1 MKCNSRDRTGE
12 KPDCRRGDARAKGE
26 VPKKRIV
33 ICADGTWNDPEDE
46 HPTNVMQIARAI
58 RPEDANGVQ
67 QVVFYDWGVG
77 SYHRRLLGGMIGLGL
92 AKNIQDCY
100 RFIVHNYD
108 AGDEIFLFGFS
119 RGAYTVRSVAGL
131 LNKCGILPRAN
142 AEKIPCAYR
151 FYKTRRFK
159 PGSCEAKKWRKKRG
173 VCCRGEVHFVGVWDT
188 VGSLGIPESV
198 RGYANRRAPFFDSK
212 PGSCVRV
219 ARHAVAIDEKR
230 ADFAPT
236 LWTPKKDEGTETEGK
251 KRQSV
256 KQVWFAGVHSDIG
269 GGRGPK
275 GERLLSD
282 LALAWMA
289 TEAELCGLALEC
301 HLDRNTCGLDT
312 VERHLSYKHVWR
324 LLGRKVREIP
334 RNALVHQS
342 VKSRH
347 DALKNERIKRNRYE
361 PEALKRWLEANG
373 GWDGDKFEGHSAS
386 DGEPIDEEQD

>member
-119 RGAYTVRSVAGL
+119 RGAYTVRSLAGL
-131 LNKCGILPRAN
+131 LNKCGILPRAE
-142 AEKIPCAYR
+142 AEKIPSAYR
-151 FYKTRRFK
+151 FYKKRRVM
-159 PGSCEAKKWRKKRG
+159 PNSDEAEAWRTKRG
-173 VCCRGEVHFVGVWDT
+173 VACRGEVHFVGVWDT
-188 VGSLGIPESV
+188 VGALGIPESV
-198 RGYANRRAPFFDSK
+198 RAFTNRRDPFFDSQ
-212 PGSCVRV
+212 PGSRVRV

-230 ADFAPT
+230 KDFSPT
-236 LWTPKKDEGTETEGK
+236 LWEERPEVD
-251 KRQSV
+251 V

-269 GGRGPK
+269 GGREPK
-275 GERLLSD
+275 GESLLSD

-289 TEAELCGLALEC
+289 MEAECRGLALEP
-301 HLDRNTCGLDT
+301 HLERDTRGLDT
-312 VERHLSYKHVWR
+312 AERHRSYKHVWR
-324 LLGRKVREIP
+324 MLGKKEREVP
-334 RNALVHQS
+334 GNALVHRS

-347 DALKNERIKRNRYE
+347 DALKKEERERNRYE
-361 PEALKRWLEANG
+361 PKALKLWLEANG
-373 GWDGDKFEGHSAS
+373 GWAGDKFEGHSAS
-386 DGEPIDEEQD
+386 EDEPIDEKEK